1 MIEKAIAV
9 SENDFNKV
17 NYKKYDFLYIG
28 SEFCQFKIPKLE
40 YIKKITHKNIVL
52 LTPIITDNCF
62 KNIIKI
68 LETTSIKEITVNDI
82 GLFYFL
88 TKNKIE
94 TKINIG
100 RVLISNLSK
109 SIGWGKLK
117 KIFEN
122 IEAYEIDNMTEI
134 GTIKHLSK
142 INFHTPFSYLTHT
155 RNCLFKIKH
164 KCACI
169 DRYIKL
175 KSAISKNIFLN
186 SNAYFLYD
194 PQIKNKRKI
203 KRIVYHIFNQRKGQ

>member
-1 MIEKAIAV
+1 M
-9 SENDFNKV
+9 ENDFN
-17 NYKKYDFLYIG
+17 NIDYKKYDFLYIG

-40 YIKKITHKNIVL
+40 HIKKITHKNIVL

-68 LETTSIKEITVNDI
+68 LETTSVKEITVNDM

-88 TKNKIE
+88 TKNK
-94 TKINIG
+94 TKKKINIG

-122 IEAYEIDNMTEI
+122 IEAYEIDNTTEPGI
-134 GTIKHLSK
+134 IKNLTK
-142 INFHTPFSYLTHT
+142 INLHIPFSYLTHT
-155 RNCLFKIKH
+155 RNCAFKAEGNCP
-164 KCACI
+164 CA
-169 DRYIKL
+169 DRYIKM

-203 KRIVYHIFNQRKGQ
+203 KRIVYHILNQRKGQ